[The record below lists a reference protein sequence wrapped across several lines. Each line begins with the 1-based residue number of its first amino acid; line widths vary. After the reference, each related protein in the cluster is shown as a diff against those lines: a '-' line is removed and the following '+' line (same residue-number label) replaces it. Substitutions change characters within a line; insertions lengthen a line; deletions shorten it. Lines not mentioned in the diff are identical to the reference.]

1 MILIGRQLAGR
12 PNLLLLRGLNG
23 FPRKFLSYDLS
34 SVRVGE
40 SLTAVTLVTCA
51 LVVKP
56 LGVKFLLSRPWA
68 WNCCFSTWKVE
79 NGDSWTFNVNTP
91 TESYDTPDWVV
102 WYSGSCFSAFLHHHL
117 GLKNSYYMMCSNI
130 EAVQLYNIYII
141 YIVVQSLSHLWSNF
155 FKKKVRSN

>member
-1 MILIGRQLAGR
+1 VRNNREDEDRPATEEQASTGFETLPASSSSSSGDRPCPPFTPFLHTSLPLPVSSPRLSLFPLSPSLALYLPQRMTLSERQLAGR

-68 WNCCFSTWKVE
+68 
-79 NGDSWTFNVNTP
+79 
-91 TESYDTPDWVV
+91 
-102 WYSGSCFSAFLHHHL
+102 
-117 GLKNSYYMMCSNI
+117 
-130 EAVQLYNIYII
+130 
-141 YIVVQSLSHLWSNF
+141 
-155 FKKKVRSN
+155 